1 MDTPSNYI
9 NVLQVLERQIICAT
23 FSSGLCRWE
32 WCRSG
37 SSRSSGGIRSWE
49 RLCTLGGSLSGSGIY
64 TVHLPGADIIKPT
77 AIILMG
83 INVKT
88 DAQLFTDLNI
98 HISYL
103 VLTKHAEHALLRELF
118 VSLNYIVL
126 TFPRV
131 ACTGRNAALRG
142 HHGDDFS
149 FYFHCLYLFMFVFSL
164 RN

>member
-1 MDTPSNYI
+1 M
-9 NVLQVLERQIICAT
+9 
-23 FSSGLCRWE
+23 
-32 WCRSG
+32 
-37 SSRSSGGIRSWE
+37 
-49 RLCTLGGSLSGSGIY
+49 CTLGGSLSGSGIY
-64 TVHLPGADIIKPT
+64 TVHLPGTDIIKPT

-131 ACTGRNAALRG
+131 ACTG
-142 HHGDDFS
+142 
-149 FYFHCLYLFMFVFSL
+149 
-164 RN
+164 